1 MNVSNLVT
9 EIRHR
14 IYSELLINSGPID
27 FVADYGPPSPPLFRR
42 QRDGLY
48 PAVLRVS
55 RMMYDEASPI
65 LYSRNCF
72 QFPEIFTDPPSA
84 HIRPFLDQIRSQA
97 RLIRHI
103 CIPFPMID
111 YPQLASAM
119 LHEAHIKNLG
129 LIRDTC
135 TGIQTLELS
144 VPPEHCNYAL
154 NEDVTT
160 AKVINLLNMR
170 FKNIP
175 SLKKVHINFNV
186 YPQQD
191 PSDDLATSMRGHG
204 WIVTVTELPK
214 KVWISNDDR
223 VEFDNEEDCDAYN
236 NELFRSE
243 EEHREKDWWL
253 EEYDRRRRDPFWKN
267 DSDYD

>member
-1 MNVSNLVT
+1 
-9 EIRHR
+9 
-14 IYSELLINSGPID
+14 
-27 FVADYGPPSPPLFRR
+27 
-42 QRDGLY
+42 
-48 PAVLRVS
+48 
-55 RMMYDEASPI
+55 
-65 LYSRNCF
+65 
-72 QFPEIFTDPPSA
+72 
-84 HIRPFLDQIRSQA
+84 
-97 RLIRHI
+97 
-103 CIPFPMID
+103 MID

-119 LHEAHIKNLG
+119 LHEVHVKNLA

-154 NEDVTT
+154 NDDVTT
-160 AKVINLLNMR
+160 VKATNLLDMR

-175 SLKKVHINFNV
+175 SLEKVLVNFNV
-186 YPQQD
+186 YPQRD
-191 PSDDLATSMRGHG
+191 PSDDLTTTMRGYG
-204 WIVTVTELPK
+204 WIITVTELPK

-243 EEHREKDWWL
+243 EERREKDGWL
-253 EEYDRRRRDPFWKN
+253 EEYHRRRRDPFWKN